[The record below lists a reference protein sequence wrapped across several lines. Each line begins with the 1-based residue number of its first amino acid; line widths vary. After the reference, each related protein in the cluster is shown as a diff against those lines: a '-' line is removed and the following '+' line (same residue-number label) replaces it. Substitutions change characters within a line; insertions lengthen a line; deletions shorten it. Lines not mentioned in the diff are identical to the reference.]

1 MNKRTQNSA
10 ETPKIDLEDSIV
22 AHILDTVNHAIFM
35 FNKRSTMHF
44 YVYCEEQLTTL
55 LPLVKMLPKLTS
67 KNIANKIEST
77 IDLMQRGEDISEI
90 TLGEG

>member
-1 MNKRTQNSA
+1 MTKLTQNSVKPV
-10 ETPKIDLEDSIV
+10 ETNVEDSIV
-22 AHILDTVNHAIFM
+22 EHILATVNHAIFM

-44 YVYCEEQLTTL
+44 FVYCEEQLTTL
-55 LPLVKMLPKLTS
+55 LPLARILTKETS
-67 KNIANKIEST
+67 RQVADQIENT

>member
-1 MNKRTQNSA
+1 MNKCTQNSVK
-10 ETPKIDLEDSIV
+10 TPKIDIEDSIV
-22 AHILDTVNHAIFM
+22 SHVLDTVNHAIFM

-44 YVYCEEQLTTL
+44 FVYCEEQLTTL
-55 LPLVKMLPKLTS
+55 LPLARILTKETS
-67 KNIANKIEST
+67 RQVADQIENT

>member
-1 MNKRTQNSA
+1 MPKLTQNSVK
-10 ETPKIDLEDSIV
+10 TPKIDLEDSIV
-22 AHILDTVNHAIFM
+22 EHILATVNHAIFM

-44 YVYCEEQLTTL
+44 FVYCEEQLTTL
-55 LPLVKMLPKLTS
+55 LPLARILTKETS
-67 KNIANKIEST
+67 KQVADQIENT

>member
-1 MNKRTQNSA
+1 MTKLAQNS
-10 ETPKIDLEDSIV
+10 EKTPKIDLEDNIV
-22 AHILDTVNHAIFM
+22 EHILDTVNHAIFM

-44 YVYCEEQLTTL
+44 FVYCEEQLTTL
-55 LPLVKMLPKLTS
+55 LPLARILTKETS
-67 KNIANKIEST
+67 KQVADQIEST